1 MACSASSFNKYVRR
15 AYSLP
20 GTMLAIGEKMVKSKK
35 CACPGV
41 YSSEEIMHTQ
51 IVQYDT
57 VINTTMEGELGPR
70 RSI

>member
-1 MACSASSFNKYVRR
+1 M
-15 AYSLP
+15 P